1 VAPDAAAESLKNMDL
16 KKTVDPA
23 LYSEKYFLTDNEGCL
38 EYEKGLDNNIH
49 TKFQQALRI
58 ASPSSRDSVLD
69 LGCGRGELIYYCAK
83 KGARALGID
92 YSPDAVRIA
101 KRTIDLLPG
110 EFRARADAEV
120 GDAAS
125 YDFHEKFTIVFMIEI
140 VEHVYDWQLA
150 EAFKRVRGILADG
163 GRLIIITPNYY
174 YEKYLLPLKR
184 IVNIPF
190 NLLKWP
196 VRILKGKYRPKNA
209 SEMFRKIFKVKV
221 DRGELNKMMHVN
233 ITTPSKL
240 KKMLT
245 GFDVDMRCEDHSKNI
260 LSLLTQKWCGRDI
273 VIVARVKHGVTR

>member
-1 VAPDAAAESLKNMDL
+1 MDL

-23 LYSEKYFLTDNEGCL
+23 LYSEEYFLTDNEGCL
-38 EYEKGLDNNIH
+38 EYEKGLDSNIH
-49 TKFQQALRI
+49 TKFQQALKI
-58 ASPSSRDSVLD
+58 ASPSSKDSVLD

-101 KRTIDLLPG
+101 KRTIGMLPDG
-110 EFRARADAEV
+110 LRAAADAEV
-120 GDAAS
+120 GDVAS
-125 YDFHEKFTIVFMIEI
+125 YDFHEKFTIVFMIEV

-150 EAFKRVRGILADG
+150 EAFKRVHGILADG

-209 SEMFRKIFKVKV
+209 NEMFRKIFKVKV
-221 DRGELNKMMHVN
+221 DRGELNRVMHVN
-233 ITTPSKL
+233 ITTPAKL
-240 KKMLT
+240 KKMLS